1 METDVGTRYVKA
13 IAAKDH
19 SALLDLLDPAVDFR
33 GLTPGRFWE
42 ATSAAE
48 VVDEII
54 LGKWFEDRDHID
66 GIEHVETD
74 AVGGRHRI
82 GYRYR
87 VTNGDGSFLVEQQA
101 YFDVVDGRISWLR
114 VMCAGFRPAG

>member
-1 METDVGTRYVKA
+1 VETDAGTRFAKA
-13 IAAKDH
+13 IAAKDAA
-19 SALLDLLDPAVDFR
+19 ALHDVLDPKIDFR

-48 VVDEII
+48 LVDGIVF
-54 LGKWFEDRDHID
+54 GKWFEDSDHID
-66 GIEHVETD
+66 GIEHIETD
-74 AVGGRHRI
+74 TVAGRHRV

-101 YFDVVDGRISWLR
+101 YFDVVDDRISWLR
-114 VMCAGFRPAG
+114 VLCAGYRPTD